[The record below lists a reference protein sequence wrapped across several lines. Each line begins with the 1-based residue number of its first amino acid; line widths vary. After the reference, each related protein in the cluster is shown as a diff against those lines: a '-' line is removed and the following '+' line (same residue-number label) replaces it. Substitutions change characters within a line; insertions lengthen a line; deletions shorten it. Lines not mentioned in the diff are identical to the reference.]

1 MGAKADSSGRQN
13 PLPAII
19 SADKIPQVI
28 GELVTAGQEKPAR
41 FGGQEVRLC
50 VSVAHFFGAPPG
62 IRDHLRGIPGGA
74 AASMIA
80 YCYQ

>member
-50 VSVAHFFGAPPG
+50 VPVAHFFGAPPG
-62 IRDHLRGIPGGA
+62 IGDHLL
-74 AASMIA
+74 SEA
-80 YCYQ
+80 YQGERLRR